1 MCRNDSKPGLLLC
14 TSGIIVLALIPAR
27 LMAATN
33 DPLPTYYFLGKDLI
47 DLRLDGGRVAV
58 RFRTELVAAEAVS
71 AAIEAGVPAVRSQ
84 PLALDQ
90 WHILR
95 LETPVFDAQGADLHL
110 EALLASSEVVFAS
123 PVFHGLAGSFPGG
136 GFVIITGDVVM
147 QFKPE
152 HAPNAVAILTMVVP
166 ELRIVSDSVG
176 TIKDAF
182 RLRSSSANG
191 FDVLASANCL
201 AQDTRVAWAEPNA
214 LISGCGG
221 SCIVGDFDR
230 DLDVDLADYLWILQ
244 CFSGPGRPIEGCR
257 SADFDADG
265 DVDLADLL
273 TFQGAFTG
281 PR

>member
-1 MCRNDSKPGLLLC
+1 M
-14 TSGIIVLALIPAR
+14 
-27 LMAATN
+27 
-33 DPLPTYYFLGKDLI
+33 
-47 DLRLDGGRVAV
+47 LD
-58 RFRTELVAAEAVS
+58 T
-71 AAIEAGVPAVRSQ
+71 
-84 PLALDQ
+84 
-90 WHILR
+90 
-95 LETPVFDAQGADLHL
+95 QGADLHL
-110 EALLASSEVVFAS
+110 KALLTTSEVVFAS
-123 PVFHGLAGSFPGG
+123 PVFHGLTGSLPSG
-136 GFVIITGDVVM
+136 GFVIITGDVVV

-182 RLRSSSANG
+182 RLRSSSPNG

-221 SCIVGDFDR
+221 WCIVGDFDR
-230 DLDVDLADYLWILQ
+230 DGDVDLADYLWILH
-244 CFSGPGRPIEGCR
+244 CLTGPGRPIEGCR
-257 SADFDADG
+257 SADFDLDG

-281 PR
+281 PQ